1 MADSSKHN
9 QARQMPASEEP
20 QRQDVQTEPPAE
32 QPAGRRGKKKSPAD
46 TWIKLGFVVVL
57 IAATVLIYMHQRSGP
72 SLNWEEDF
80 KYVIEQA
87 RKNQKIALV
96 FFHADP
102 PSLDAKEMIRRSL
115 THSQVTGK
123 IEEFGVLTARA
134 KVAGTD
140 DEVLEVY
147 GVQKLPAIVIFNE
160 QGGRAVNESG
170 FVGHADLTKLLVQT
184 AEGD

>member
-1 MADSSKHN
+1 MAESSKHN
-9 QARQMPASEEP
+9 EAQADPTPGPPSDGAQP
-20 QRQDVQTEPPAE
+20 DPPAD
-32 QPAGRRGKKKSPAD
+32 PSVAGKGKKKSPAD
-46 TWIKLGFVVVL
+46 KWIKLGFVVVL

-87 RKNQKIALV
+87 RKSRKIALV

-102 PSLDAKEMIRRSL
+102 PSMDAKEMIKRSL

-134 KVAGTD
+134 KVSGTND
-140 DEVLEVY
+140 DVLEVY
-147 GVQKLPAIVIFNE
+147 GVQKLPAIVIFDE
-160 QGGRAVNESG
+160 DGGRAVNKSG
-170 FVGHADLTKLLVQT
+170 FVGHAELTKLLVRT